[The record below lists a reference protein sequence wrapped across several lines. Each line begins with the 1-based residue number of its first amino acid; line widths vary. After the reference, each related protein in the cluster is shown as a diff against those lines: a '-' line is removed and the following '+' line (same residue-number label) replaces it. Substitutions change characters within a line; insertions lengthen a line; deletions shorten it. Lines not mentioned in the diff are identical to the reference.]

1 MTAAQRLSFL
11 LSQALASGRTA
22 DRRIHHGL
30 QASPTYRLCDHEY
43 DTMEHII
50 FSCLVSMWCQRKIL
64 LLSGGSYKLNLSTL
78 NMTWVGKGVRAECC
92 WLVADPIEPHWL
104 EHDIVGDQIFA
115 MLVIQISKSKE
126 FDTLF
131 ILITWQLWK
140 EQNARVSVAQATDT
154 TPNEQAR
161 GWCVDCRKSRTIRSS
176 F

>member
-1 MTAAQRLSFL
+1 
-11 LSQALASGRTA
+11 
-22 DRRIHHGL
+22 
-30 QASPTYRLCDHEY
+30 
-43 DTMEHII
+43 
-50 FSCLVSMWCQRKIL
+50 
-64 LLSGGSYKLNLSTL
+64 
-78 NMTWVGKGVRAECC
+78 
-92 WLVADPIEPHWL
+92 VADPIEPHWL

-161 GWCVDCRKSRTIRSS
+161 G
-176 F
+176 